1 MRWLGPVLGVI
12 AGLVVAAP
20 LRIFAQETGAGVMTV
35 DEVVARALADNPDLR
50 AVRAEVDAAVGRVKQ
65 AGLRPNP
72 MLELGGQKAISPDNN
87 LNIGVTLPLDLN
99 GRVDGRVGVAQ
110 RELEMK
116 RAQVAERERRLAADV
131 RLKAGELLAGR
142 RNVEV
147 TEELLRINRDALR
160 LVGDRVREGAAP
172 PLEENL
178 LLVEVNRL
186 DASRQMLES
195 RVTVT
200 ALQLKA
206 LAGMEP
212 DAPLALRGELA
223 GVSPA
228 VSRAEAVAQALAGR
242 PDLEVARADAAMA
255 RAKIRKEEAEGRW
268 DASVSV
274 GYQRQD
280 FGFSG
285 LRGVASNGS
294 LQQIQDVFHYFG
306 AGVSITLPVR
316 NRNQGNVAAAVAE
329 TRAADRRQEFMVLVI
344 RQEVEAAFTQ
354 LDAAQRALSLY
365 ERGVRD
371 VAQRNLEV
379 VRRTWELGRGNLLD
393 VITEQRRLIE
403 IENGYTDALKQVFDA
418 TVEIDRAV
426 GLTTTA
432 PRG

>member
-1 MRWLGPVLGVI
+1 MRWLGPVLRVV
-12 AGLVVAAP
+12 AGLIVAFP
-20 LRIFAQETGAGVMTV
+20 LQTFAQGADAGVMTV
-35 DEVVARALADNPDLR
+35 DDVVARALADNPDLR
-50 AVRAEVDAAVGRVKQ
+50 AARAEVDAAVGRVRQ

-72 MLELGGQKAISPDNN
+72 MLEVGGQKAISPDNN
-87 LNIGVTLPLDLN
+87 FSIGVTLPLDLN

-110 RELEMK
+110 RELELK
-116 RAQVAERERRLAADV
+116 RAQVAERERRLAAEV

-147 TEELLRINRDALR
+147 TDELLRINRDALR

-195 RVTVT
+195 RVTVLT
-200 ALQLKA
+200 LQLKA
-206 LAGMEP
+206 LAGLEP
-212 DAPLALRGELA
+212 DAPLTLRGELA

-228 VSRAEAVAQALAGR
+228 VTRAEAVEQALSRR

-255 RAKIRKEEAEGRW
+255 RARIRKEEAEGRW

-280 FGFSG
+280 FGFNG

-294 LQQIQDVFHYFG
+294 LQAIQDVFHYFG

-329 TRAADRRQEFMVLVI
+329 TRAAERRQEFTVLVI
-344 RQEVEAAFTQ
+344 RQEVEAAFAQ
-354 LDAAQRALSLY
+354 LGAARRALALY

-371 VAQRNLEV
+371 VAQRNLDV
-379 VRRTWELGRGNLLD
+379 VRRTWELGRGTLLD

-403 IENGYTDALKQVFDA
+403 VENGYTDALKQVYDA
-418 TVEIDRAV
+418 AVEIDRAV
-426 GLTTTA
+426 GLTAPT

>member
-1 MRWLGPVLGVI
+1 MCWLRPVVGII

-20 LRIFAQETGAGVMTV
+20 LQLFAQGGSAGAMTV

-50 AVRAEVDAAVGRVKQ
+50 AVRAEVDAAVGRMKQ

-72 MLELGGQKAISPDNN
+72 MLELGGQKAISPDSN
-87 LNIGVTLPLDLN
+87 LSIGVTLPLDLN

-110 RELEMK
+110 RELEMR
-116 RAQVAERERRLAADV
+116 RAQVAERERRLTADV
-131 RLKAGELLAGR
+131 RLKGGELLAAR

-147 TEELLRINRDALR
+147 TDELLRINREAQR

-172 PLEENL
+172 ALEENL

-195 RVTVT
+195 RVTVMS
-200 ALQLKA
+200 LQLKA

-212 DAPLALRGELA
+212 DAPLTLRGELA
-223 GVSPA
+223 GASPA
-228 VSRAEAVAQALAGR
+228 VSRAKGVAQALAGR

-255 RAKIRKEEAEGRW
+255 RARIRKEEAEGRW

-285 LRGVASNGS
+285 LRGVTSNGS
-294 LQQIQDVFHYFG
+294 LQPIQDVFHYFG
-306 AGVSITLPVR
+306 GGVSITLPMR

-329 TRAADRRQEFMVLVI
+329 TRAAERRQEFMVLVI
-344 RQEVEAAFTQ
+344 RQEVDAAFTQ
-354 LDAAQRALSLY
+354 LDAARRALALY

-371 VAQRNLEV
+371 VARRNFEV
-379 VRRTWELGRGNLLD
+379 VRRTWELGRGTLLN

-418 TVEIDRAV
+418 TVEIERAV
-426 GLTTTA
+426 GPITTT